1 MSLHTEEAVGQ
12 ALERLTVVAVTH
24 HSAHCV
30 PAMAAA
36 LERFPHVVVVDNAST
51 DDTLAQ
57 LAAHLPRAAVL
68 PSGRNLGFGVA
79 NNMALDRVRTPY
91 ALLLNPD
98 CQIDPASAA
107 QLVETADAWPAAAIV
122 APQLRNGEGAKE
134 LNYGWLRW
142 LWAGRGPAAEGPL
155 CVGHACA
162 AAWLLRCTAEAEAR
176 WRFDPGFFLYYEDE
190 DLCARVFRARQ
201 MVLIEPRAQAVHANR
216 GSVRGRSPL
225 RAEWGRG
232 FHHSRSKIRFQA
244 KHRGV
249 QPALR
254 TRRKALWLGALEVL
268 LRLPLLNPRLLA
280 RSAGRWW
287 GMWTARGQAED
298 GAGAAHRT

>member
-1 MSLHTEEAVGQ
+1 MSLLTGEALDQ
-12 ALERLTVVAVTH
+12 ALARVTVVAVTY

-30 PAMAAA
+30 AAMAAG
-36 LERFPHVVVVDNAST
+36 LQRFPHVVVVDNAST
-51 DDTLAQ
+51 DDTLGQ
-57 LAAHLPRAAVL
+57 LAQHLPRAQVL
-68 PSGRNLGFGVA
+68 RCERNLGFGAA
-79 NNMALDRVRTPY
+79 NNLALDQVRTPY

-107 QLVETADAWPAAAIV
+107 RLVQTAEAWPTAAIV
-122 APQLRNGEGAKE
+122 APQLLASDGGKE

-162 AAWLLRCTAEAEAR
+162 AAWLVRCDAAR
-176 WRFDPGFFLYYEDE
+176 WRFDTGFFLYYEDE
-190 DLCARVFRARQ
+190 DLCARIFQARQ
-201 MVLIEPRAQAVHANR
+201 MVLIEPQATAVHANR
-216 GSVRGRSPL
+216 GSVRGRSPM

-244 KHRGV
+244 KHRGARA
-249 QPALR
+249 ALR

-268 LRLPLLNPRLLA
+268 VRVPLLNPRLLA

-287 GMWTARGQAED
+287 GMWTARAQADAGQPE
-298 GAGAAHRT
+298 GV